1 MPAALRA
8 GHRNKVVDAAIILKT
23 QAYVPGVFQENKM
36 SNPMQM
42 WNDWCALSVQAARL
56 GWEAQGVIAL
66 RVMRMAT
73 QPAHSQ
79 TEARRMVTE
88 KVAALGEAQAV
99 ATAASMKGGKSNRVA
114 KKVLGVY
121 GKRVRA
127 NRRRLTKA

>member
-1 MPAALRA
+1 
-8 GHRNKVVDAAIILKT
+8 
-23 QAYVPGVFQENKM
+23 M
-36 SNPMQM
+36 SSPMQM
-42 WNDWCALSVQAARL
+42 WNDWFALSLQTAKL

-99 ATAASMKGGKSNRVA
+99 VAAGVIKGAKSDRVA

-121 GKRVRA
+121 KKRVRA
-127 NRRRLTKA
+127 NKRRLTRA